1 VTSREP
7 VPRRRGAGYLW
18 AAAAGVAAGLLARL
32 SFAVLPAPWDTLAN
46 TSALWGLVPFL
57 VTAALRVRGWAAAG
71 VGALALLTM
80 VSAWVLLAPQPA
92 SPRILLLWGVVGVA
106 AGALCG
112 WAGALARSA
121 LPRQRIVAAAI
132 IGGLILG
139 EGLYGIVLIG
149 GPQWWCEAL
158 AGAGFAVAW
167 GRSPMER
174 MRALAAAALVA
185 AVLFS
190 AFLGYD
196 AIAAG

>member
-1 VTSREP
+1 MTSRDP
-7 VPRRRGAGYLW
+7 LPRRRAVWYLV
-18 AAAAGVAAGLLARL
+18 AAAAGVTAGALARL
-32 SFAVLPAPWDTLAN
+32 LFAVLPAPWDTLAN

-57 VTAALRVRGWAAAG
+57 VTAGFRVHGRAAAG
-71 VGALALLTM
+71 VGAVGLLTM
-80 VSAWVLLAPQPA
+80 VSVWVLLAPQPA
-92 SPRILLLWGVVGVA
+92 PPRILLLWGAVGVA

-112 WAGALARSA
+112 WAGALASSPLA
-121 LPRQRIVAAAI
+121 GQRIVAAAI
-132 IGGLILG
+132 IGGLVLG

-167 GRSPMER
+167 GVTLPER
-174 MRALAAAALVA
+174 LRALGAAALVA
-185 AVLFS
+185 AALFA

>member
-1 VTSREP
+1 VTSRNP
-7 VPRRRGAGYLW
+7 VPRRRRSGYLV
-18 AAAAGVAAGLLARL
+18 AVAAGVAAGALARVL
-32 SFAVLPAPWDTLAN
+32 FAVLPAPWDTLAN

-57 VTAALRVRGWAAAG
+57 VAAGLRVRGRTGAG

-80 VSAWVLLAPQPA
+80 VAGWVLLAPQPA
-92 SPRILLLWGVVGVA
+92 SPRILLLWGAVGIA
-106 AGALCG
+106 AGAVCG
-112 WAGALARSA
+112 WAGALARSP
-121 LPRQRIVAAAI
+121 LEWQRTVAAAI
-132 IGGLILG
+132 VGGLSLG

-167 GRSPMER
+167 GRILAER